1 MIYFDNNSTTKTDKR
16 VLDAMIPYFTEQ
28 YGNAASNH
36 EFGVHI
42 NQQVKAA
49 RASVARLIGCNTQ
62 EVIFTS
68 GATESL
74 NMALKGLVEMN
85 QDRRH
90 IITVKTE
97 HKAVLDVCKYLEQKG
112 CNITYLSVD
121 SEGLIDLKALRQ
133 HLTNQTLVVAV
144 MLVNNETGVIQ
155 PLKDIAELAHQY
167 GAYVM
172 SDATQA
178 VGKMPVNVN
187 ELGVDLMAFSAHKF
201 YGPMGIGG
209 LFVRSRRPYR
219 VKISAIQ
226 HGGGHERNMRSGTL
240 NVPGII
246 GLGKASELALEEMKD
261 DAKRIGT
268 LRDAM
273 ELELLNISNTFIN
286 GSLENRLYNV
296 SNICFVG
303 ADADAMIVGLNGIM
317 LSNGSACTSTS
328 IEPSHVL
335 TAMGLS
341 EENAYSCL
349 RISLGRQSTKWEVQ
363 EAVNQIISI
372 VNELKGFV
380 N

>member
-1 MIYFDNNSTTKTDKR
+1 
-16 VLDAMIPYFTEQ
+16 MIPYFTEQ